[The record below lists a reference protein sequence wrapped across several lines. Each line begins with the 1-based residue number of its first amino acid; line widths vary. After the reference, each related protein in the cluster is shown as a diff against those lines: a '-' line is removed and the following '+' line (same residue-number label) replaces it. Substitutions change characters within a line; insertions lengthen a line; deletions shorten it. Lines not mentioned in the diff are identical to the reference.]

1 MLAADPLEC
10 QNSFSSLE
18 RHRIKPNRPVLAN
31 IIEGG
36 EREREMG
43 REGGRGGGDWE
54 GGGEGVVM
62 REGEG

>member
-36 EREREMG
+36 GEEEKWGG
-43 REGGRGGGDWE
+43 REGGGRLGGRGRGGGD
-54 GGGEGVVM
+54 GGGE
-62 REGEG
+62 R